1 MSMWREFGKGIGKE
15 GTREAEK
22 EQENKR
28 GTREGGGDKQP
39 LV

>member
-1 MSMWREFGKGIGKE
+1 VDREGKGMR
-15 GTREAEK
+15 REWRKKAEK